1 MSKEGVIFLCNSVA
15 NFIILQPGMK
25 IRSFIL
31 RFAAFFLILIFSQK
45 AGAGLFYHDLFHK
58 ISSTELPPEHDK
70 EISYSCTCI
79 DDFLMPF
86 AEAVTASNA
95 APVSKYITV
104 AEVYKEF
111 LPFQTSVHSSL
122 RGPPA
127 YIRG

>member
-1 MSKEGVIFLCNSVA
+1 
-15 NFIILQPGMK
+15 MK
-25 IRSFIL
+25 VRSFIL

-58 ISSTELPPEHDK
+58 ISSTELPAGHEK
-70 EISYSCTCI
+70 EISYNCTCI

-86 AEAVTASNA
+86 AETVTASDA

-104 AEVYKEF
+104 VEVYKE
-111 LPFQTSVHSSL
+111 LLLFQTSVHSSL

-127 YIRG
+127 FIKE